1 MEQQFQN
8 SNSDVQGNNPNIDV
22 NSFVNSQQNQSV
34 YPNKNQTGQLNQL
47 NEAGNKLNS
56 FLQFAVNQKAS
67 DLHLAVG
74 RHPTVR
80 IDGSLIPL
88 EQENIL
94 TSEDTEA
101 IANFLMSD
109 RSKKEFEKD
118 GHSDLSYSLGDIARF
133 RVNVFSQKGN
143 TGIVMRVINSEIKR
157 LEDLGMP
164 EVLYSFTKY
173 SQGLFLVTGPVGSG
187 KSTTL
192 AALIDYIN
200 HNQTQNIITIE
211 DPIEY
216 IYYSDKSIVNQR
228 ELGQDTFTFPSAL
241 RAALREDT
249 NVILIG
255 EMRDLETI
263 STAITAA
270 ETGHLI
276 FATLHTNDSSQTI
289 DRIIDMFPAHQQ
301 NQVRSQLSSILLG
314 VMSQRLIPRLDGG
327 RVPAIEIMIK
337 NSAIENLIREGKT
350 YQIDTVIETGQ
361 NEGMISLDKSLAELV
376 KNGIISEEQ
385 MLIYAKNREYVQMLA
400 RGGVQESIY
409 INE

>member
-1 MEQQFQN
+1 MEQQFKN
-8 SNSDVQGNNPNIDV
+8 SNNNIQSDTQNVDANN
-22 NSFVNSQQNQSV
+22 FVNNQ
-34 YPNKNQTGQLNQL
+34 PQLG
-47 NEAGNKLNS
+47 EAGDRLNR
-56 FLQFAVNQKAS
+56 LLNFAVSQKAS

-74 RHPTVR
+74 RHPTIRV
-80 IDGSLIPL
+80 DGTLIPL
-88 EQENIL
+88 EQESVLNP
-94 TSEDTEA
+94 EDTMA
-101 IANFLMSD
+101 MADFLMSE
-109 RSKKEFEKD
+109 RSKKEFDKD
-118 GHSDLSYSLGDIARF
+118 GHSDLSYSLEGIARF
-133 RVNVFSQKGN
+133 RVNVFLQKGN
-143 TGIVMRVINSEIKR
+143 TGIVMRVINSEIRR
-157 LEDLGMP
+157 LEELGIP
-164 EVLYSFTKY
+164 EVIYNFANY

-216 IYYSDKSIVNQR
+216 IYNSDKSIVNQR
-228 ELGQDTFTFPSAL
+228 ELGQDTFNFPSAL

-276 FATLHTNDSSQTI
+276 FATLHTNDSAQTV

-327 RVPAIEIMIK
+327 RVPAVEIMIK
-337 NSAIENLIREGKT
+337 NNAIENLIREGKT

-361 NEGMISLDKSLAELV
+361 SEGMVSLDKSLAELV

-385 MLIYAKNREYVQMLA
+385 MLIYAKNREYVQMLT